1 MNDAKNRFP
10 NGAMRNILH
19 KLKRHEASM
28 VKMLGM
34 FVRSESPSHDKK
46 AVDRFGTLVAAEWR
60 KRGAKLSVLATA
72 KRGNHLRAEIWLG
85 PGREPKRQIMV
96 LGHLDTVYPLGTLAK
111 MPFRISGGRAWGP
124 GTFDMKG
131 GLVLALFAVD
141 ALKAAGITPAKKLV
155 FLWTSDEEIGSASSR
170 RAITSEARRSDA
182 VLVLEPSFGR
192 DGRLKTARKGV
203 GTAEIIVTGRSAH
216 AGVDPEKGVNA
227 VHELALQIE
236 RLMKVNNPARGITVQ
251 ATVVTGGTV
260 SNVIPDYARAE
271 VDIRFSQATDGRELN
286 RRLRALRPISKG
298 ARLEIRGGTN
308 RPPLERTAAVRALFR
323 HAQELMR
330 DMGLALGEASTGG
343 GSDGSFTAALGVP
356 TLDGLGAVG
365 DFPHGPRE
373 HVRIGA
379 LPERAALLAGL
390 LASL

>member
-1 MNDAKNRFP
+1 MNDPKNRFP
-10 NGAMRNILH
+10 HGAMRKILH
-19 KLKRHEASM
+19 KLKRQEASM

-60 KRGAKLSVLATA
+60 KRGAKLNVLATA
-72 KRGNHLRAEIWLG
+72 KRGNHLRAEICLG
-85 PGREPKRQIMV
+85 QGREPKRQIMV

-111 MPFRISGGRAWGP
+111 MPFRISAGRAWGP

-155 FLWTSDEEIGSASSR
+155 FLWTSDEEIGSESSR

-236 RLMKVNNPARGITVQ
+236 RLMKVANPARGITVQ

-271 VDIRFSQATDGRELN
+271 VDIRFWQATDGPELN
-286 RRLRALRPISKG
+286 RKLRSLRPISKG

-308 RPPLERTAAVRALFR
+308 RPPLERTAAVRTLFR

-365 DFPHGPRE
+365 DFPHGPGE
-373 HVRIGA
+373 HVLIGA

>member
-1 MNDAKNRFP
+1 MNDPQKP
-10 NGAMRNILH
+10 LPIGAMRKMLR
-19 KLKRHEASM
+19 KLKSYEASM
-28 VKMLGM
+28 VRMLGT

-46 AVDRFGTLVAAEWR
+46 AVDRFGKMVATEWR
-60 KRGAKLSVLATA
+60 KRGAKVRVLSNL
-72 KRGNHLRAEIWLG
+72 KRGNHLRVEIWFG

-155 FLWTSDEEIGSASSR
+155 FLWTADEEIGSASSR

-182 VLVLEPSFGR
+182 VLVLEPSFCR
-192 DGRLKTARKGV
+192 NGRLKTARKGV

-236 RLMKVNNPARGITVQ
+236 RLMKVSNRSRGISVQ
-251 ATVVTGGTV
+251 TTVVSGGTV
-260 SNVIPDYARAE
+260 SNVIPEHAHAE
-271 VDIRFSQATDGRELN
+271 VDIRF
-286 RRLRALRPISKG
+286 
-298 ARLEIRGGTN
+298 
-308 RPPLERTAAVRALFR
+308 
-323 HAQELMR
+323 
-330 DMGLALGEASTGG
+330 
-343 GSDGSFTAALGVP
+343 
-356 TLDGLGAVG
+356 
-365 DFPHGPRE
+365 
-373 HVRIGA
+373 
-379 LPERAALLAGL
+379 
-390 LASL
+390 

>member
-1 MNDAKNRFP
+1 MNDSRNRLP
-10 NGAMRNILH
+10 DGAMRKILR
-19 KLKRHEASM
+19 KLKSQESSM
-28 VKMLGM
+28 VKMLGT

-46 AVDRFGTLVAAEWR
+46 AVDRFGKVVATEWR
-60 KRGAKLSVLATA
+60 KRGAKVRVLNNL
-72 KRGNHLRAEIWLG
+72 KRGNHLRVEIWFG
-85 PGREPKRQIMV
+85 QGREPKRQIML

-141 ALKAAGITPAKKLV
+141 ALKAAGITPAKKFV
-155 FLWTSDEEIGSASSR
+155 FLWTSDEEIGSESSR

-192 DGRLKTARKGV
+192 DGRLKTERKGV

-216 AGVDPEKGVNA
+216 AGVDPEKGINA

-236 RLMKVNNPARGITVQ
+236 RLKKLNSPARGIAVQ

-271 VDIRFSQATDGRELN
+271 LDIRFSRATDGPELD
-286 RRLRALRPISKG
+286 RKLRSLRPISKG

-308 RPPLERTAAVRALFR
+308 RPPLERTAAVRALFG
-323 HAQELMR
+323 HARELMR
-330 DMGLALGEASTGG
+330 DMGLSLGEASTGG
-343 GSDGSFTAALGVP
+343 GSDGSFTAALGIP

-373 HVRIGA
+373 HVLIGA

-390 LASL
+390 LATL